1 MRDREADKRSRAE
14 KDARR
19 AEEAGIE
26 NDIYTNELLKE
37 ILRQL
42 KETSRPAKAIGGKLK
57 ASMFESGAIQSLPHP
72 EDTKDLP
79 EAQRN
84 EIERMRKEGVKN
96 KSLGGRVGNIGR
108 WAQERGEGFAGAA
121 DNTLQRGLT
130 QGIVNGVS
138 GGVSMIGRGISKRWG
153 VNFDEKLQHKTE
165 QQKSPG
171 AEKSKEVGIKLDSDT
186 KKAISSIDTNVQQ
199 IAKSVKS
206 IDDLMVE
213 NSLDRMEREKEAS
226 QDLKEVGVTRTK
238 FEETEANMGKF
249 NGGLIGMIDAID
261 DVMDILKFFKKGKGG
276 GLSIPG
282 TAGGGFGAGGFGDA
296 SDEILDAPDAKK
308 KGPKKPGKVGRFK
321 NIARAVLGRGK
332 GLAVRGAGML
342 ARGAIMGAPAAAVAT
357 AGYAGY
363 KAGEYL
369 NENTDIQENIAN
381 GIEKTGTT
389 YDAAVNATSMAMTDS
404 VEGAKNVYNSA
415 VDTTSRG
422 IESGV
427 NWMKNTY
434 DSASETVQQG
444 ANAVS
449 KGYSEL
455 ENNVSNAATS
465 VSDTVKGGYQAA
477 VAATSSVIETGAKAW
492 DSATKNFGASESVA
506 QVIKQAAEK
515 VGVDYGTLMAF
526 AKQESGFNPNA
537 KAKTS
542 SATGLF
548 QFIKG
553 TWGDMVRK
561 YGKQYGIGMGDV
573 SDPLANAT
581 MGALFVKENSDFLA
595 RKGIPVNGTSLYAAH
610 FLGPGG
616 AAKLFGA
623 DPSANAAELMPKA
636 ASANRAIFYDKA
648 GNPKSVEGVIQTLFN
663 KVGKNVDAFS
673 AAAKEAE
680 KGGASA
686 TASSPSVSGGSG
698 GTGVPSRTPSSAQ
711 AAGAAKMST
720 NTTAASV
727 KTSSSPPSSSGGSGG
742 SGGSSPSTSTAKS
755 SSPGAVPGPTRN
767 QSQLKT
773 LQANEMNNRII

>member
-1 MRDREADKRSRAE
+1 
-14 KDARR
+14 
-19 AEEAGIE
+19 
-26 NDIYTNELLKE
+26 
-37 ILRQL
+37 
-42 KETSRPAKAIGGKLK
+42 
-57 ASMFESGAIQSLPHP
+57 
-72 EDTKDLP
+72 
-79 EAQRN
+79 
-84 EIERMRKEGVKN
+84 
-96 KSLGGRVGNIGR
+96 
-108 WAQERGEGFAGAA
+108 
-121 DNTLQRGLT
+121 
-130 QGIVNGVS
+130 
-138 GGVSMIGRGISKRWG
+138 MI
-153 VNFDEKLQHKTE
+153 
-165 QQKSPG
+165 
-171 AEKSKEVGIKLDSDT
+171 
-186 KKAISSIDTNVQQ
+186 
-199 IAKSVKS
+199 
-206 IDDLMVE
+206 E
-213 NSLDRMEREKEAS
+213 NSLDKMEREKEAT

-249 NGGLIGMIDAID
+249 NDGLIGMIDTID
-261 DVMDILKFFKKGKGG
+261 DVMDVLKFFKKGKGG

-296 SDEILDAPDAKK
+296 SDEILDAPDAPDAKK

-369 NENTDIQENIAN
+369 NENTDIQENIAS

-434 DSASETVQQG
+434 DSAGETVQQG

-449 KGYSEL
+449 EGYSEF
-455 ENNVSNAATS
+455 ENNVSNAVTS
-465 VSDTVKGGYQAA
+465 GTNAVKGGYQAA
-477 VAATSSVIETGAKAW
+477 VAATSNVIETGAKAW

-506 QVIKQAAEK
+506 QVIKQASEK

-561 YGKQYGIGMGDV
+561 YGKQYGIGLGDV
-573 SDPLANAT
+573 ADPLANAT

-595 RKGIPVNGTSLYAAH
+595 SKGIPVNGTSLYAAH

-623 DPSANAAELMPKA
+623 DPNANAAELMPKA
-636 ASANRAIFYDKA
+636 ASANRAIFYDKS
-648 GNPKSVEGVIQTLFN
+648 GKPKTVDAVIQTLFN

-680 KGGASA
+680 KGGAGA
-686 TASSPSVSGGSG
+686 TGTTQSVAGGSG
-698 GTGVPSRTPSSAQ
+698 GSPSKTPSSSQ

-727 KTSSSPPSSSGGSGG
+727 KTSAPSPSSSGGSRGGG
-742 SGGSSPSTSTAKS
+742 SAPAPRSNANSST
-755 SSPGAVPGPTRN
+755 PGATPGATRN
-767 QSQLKT
+767 QSALKI

>member
-42 KETSRPAKAIGGKLK
+42 KETSRPARAIGGKLK
-57 ASMFESGAIQSLPHP
+57 ASMFESGQIQTLPHP

-79 EAQRN
+79 EAHRN
-84 EIERMRKEGVKN
+84 EIERMRKEGIKN
-96 KSLGGRVGNIGR
+96 KSFGGRIGNIGR

-121 DNTLQRGLT
+121 DNTFQRGLT

-138 GGVSMIGRGISKRWG
+138 GGVSMLGKGISKRWG

-282 TAGGGFGAGGFGDA
+282 TAGGGFGAGGGGFGDL
-296 SDEILDAPDAKK
+296 SDEILDTPDANK
-308 KGPKKPGKVGRFK
+308 KGPKKPGKMGRFK
-321 NIARAVLGRGK
+321 NVAKAVLGRGK
-332 GLAVRGAGML
+332 GLAVRGAGL
-342 ARGAIMGAPAAAVAT
+342 AARGAIMAAPAAAVAT
-357 AGYAGY
+357 AGYVGY

-427 NWMKNTY
+427 NWMKNSY

-455 ENNVSNAATS
+455 ENNVSNAVTS
-465 VSDTVKGGYQAA
+465 GTNAVKGGYQAA

-492 DSATKNFGASESVA
+492 DSSTKNFGASESVA

-561 YGKQYGIGMGDV
+561 YGKQYGIGIGDV

-581 MGALFVKENSDFLA
+581 MGALFVKENSEFLA
-595 RKGIPVNGTSLYAAH
+595 SKGIPVNGTSLYAAH

-686 TASSPSVSGGSG
+686 TGTTQAVSG
-698 GTGVPSRTPSSAQ
+698 GTGGSPSKTPSSSQ

-727 KTSSSPPSSSGGSGG
+727 KTSAPSPSSSGGSGG
-742 SGGSSPSTSTAKS
+742 GSSAPAPRSNASS
-755 SSPGAVPGPTRN
+755 SSPGATPGPTRN
-767 QSQLKT
+767 QSALKT